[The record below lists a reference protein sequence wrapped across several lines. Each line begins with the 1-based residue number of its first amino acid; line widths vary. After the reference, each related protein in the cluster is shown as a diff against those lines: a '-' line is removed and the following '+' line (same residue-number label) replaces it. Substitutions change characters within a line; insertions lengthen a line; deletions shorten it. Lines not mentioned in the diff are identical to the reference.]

1 MNWRK
6 SFRKTSR
13 STAAPDVHA
22 ELDSAPIIWLNPFM
36 QHWFLTYFP
45 HPFFWFAALL
55 AGFSVWAFVSER
67 KVRIPH
73 PKALRPFRLAL
84 ESIFFGIAISTTL
97 FGAAYFSGGQIGRE
111 LTAVFVILGIAGGGA
126 YFVCPFLG
134 YNFVWNM
141 RFFSGPAP
149 FFLLALM
156 LLFAYMGAQAQFG
169 F

>member
-1 MNWRK
+1 
-6 SFRKTSR
+6 
-13 STAAPDVHA
+13 
-22 ELDSAPIIWLNPFM
+22 M
-36 QHWFLTYFP
+36 QHWFITYFP

-55 AGFSVWAFVSER
+55 AGFGVRAFVSER
-67 KVRIPH
+67 RKVKTLH
-73 PKALRPFRLAL
+73 PKALKPFRLAL
-84 ESIFFGIAISTTL
+84 ESTLFGSAISVTL
-97 FGAAYFSGGQIGRE
+97 LGAAYFSGGQIGRE
-111 LTAVFVILGIAGGGA
+111 LTAVFVILGIAGWGA